1 MLSESPTSEW
11 TRCVGGAVENGGSTH
26 DVSQAKSPQTPKIFF
41 AQRGEGMDTQ
51 LVLGRRE
58 SIPVF

>member
-1 MLSESPTSEW
+1 MLSVPPTSEW
-11 TRCVGGAVENGGSTH
+11 TQSVGGAVENGGSTH
-26 DVSQAKSPQTPKIFF
+26 DMSQAKSPQTPKRFF
-41 AQRGEGMDTQ
+41 AQRGEGMDTE